1 VLKFLIWLF
10 FLPFLWR
17 TGMDFPTYGGLHSS
31 PLIGDSLK
39 SLSNEIAKIKVKQLH
54 RYFSMGMEEDDLLEN
69 RSRLIEFSDNY

>member
-1 VLKFLIWLF
+1 
-10 FLPFLWR
+10 
-17 TGMDFPTYGGLHSS
+17 MDFLTYGGLHSS

-54 RYFSMGMEEDDLLEN
+54 RFLSMGMEEDDLLEN